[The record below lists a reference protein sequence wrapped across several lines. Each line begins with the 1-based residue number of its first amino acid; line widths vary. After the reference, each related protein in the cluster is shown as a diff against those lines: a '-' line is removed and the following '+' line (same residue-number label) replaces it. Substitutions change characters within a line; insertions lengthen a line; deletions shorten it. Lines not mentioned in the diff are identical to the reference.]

1 MHDSIIESFSYYEF
15 ITYPLLIVSSPPP
28 LPPPPPQLP
37 PLPPQLPPL
46 PLPSP
51 KTEETN
57 NDFVNQLQL
66 RIQRLD
72 KYPS

>member
-1 MHDSIIESFSYYEF
+1 
-15 ITYPLLIVSSPPP
+15 SSPPP